1 MILKGLITKIKLR
14 NFLVSNLLPVAPS
27 TINEGFPW
35 PPTWKVFGLLALFA
49 VFGCPIEN
57 QRLVGI
63 QIGVDIGISAVR
75 VDFL

>member
-49 VFGCPIEN
+49 VFGCPIADL
-57 QRLVGI
+57 RTAHTLRRDWRFHTGY
-63 QIGVDIGISAVR
+63 G
-75 VDFL
+75 LL